1 MDNEGESN
9 TQIKAMSEIRKMLS
23 REKDPPIN
31 EALHA
36 KVLPVLVRCIEED
49 MPEEMLMETAWVIT
63 NICSGLAVHCQ
74 CVVAVGL
81 IPRLICL
88 VSEPT
93 DTVAQQAA
101 WALGNVAGDSA
112 VHRDIC
118 LKSGILLPLEQIVS
132 ENVDAAADDLTKE
145 KRELMRNVAWVCSNL
160 MRGKDP
166 RPNMKYLAEGARWI
180 GRLVGFVDTEVV
192 RDAVW
197 ALSYIADGSDEQIAL
212 LTQQPQLVEQVRPHT
227 LGFAHAE
234 VAHWR
239 WFVRNFLCDNLT
251 HRVSVNSGVLLVVFV
266 QVVDLLAHADRAM
279 RTPALRTIGNIGS
292 GSAEQTQ
299 LIVDLGVLDRL
310 PPLLSSD
317 ERTSIR
323 KEAMWLV
330 SNITAGTQKQ
340 VRARSHLG
348 LALCLRRACSLAGG
362 TSSRVIAFPSALPH
376 PHVHIALESRSKPCS
391 TPG

>member
-36 KVLPVLVRCIEED
+36 GVLPVLVRCIEED

-227 LGFAHAE
+227 LGSAHAE

-239 WFVRNFLCDNLT
+239 WFVRNFLGDNLT
-251 HRVSVNSGVLLVVFV
+251 HRVSVNSGVLLV
-266 QVVDLLAHADRAM
+266 
-279 RTPALRTIGNIGS
+279 
-292 GSAEQTQ
+292 
-299 LIVDLGVLDRL
+299 GVCLCRL
-310 PPLLSSD
+310 W
-317 ERTSIR
+317 I
-323 KEAMWLV
+323 
-330 SNITAGTQKQ
+330 
-340 VRARSHLG
+340 
-348 LALCLRRACSLAGG
+348 C
-362 TSSRVIAFPSALPH
+362 
-376 PHVHIALESRSKPCS
+376 
-391 TPG
+391 